1 MMGRN
6 ERGASDE
13 EAARIAAGKE
23 RFLKMLATAK
33 MASDKKIS
41 GEYLLNCLKS
51 DPAARDNLMNIL
63 IEKFAPTSDDGGSML
78 DQVISKMRSFI
89 GKPKGQK

>member
-1 MMGRN
+1 MS
-6 ERGASDE
+6 GASEE
-13 EAARIAAGKE
+13 EAARMAAGKD

-41 GEYLLNCLKS
+41 AEYLLNCLKS
-51 DPAARDNLMNIL
+51 DPAARDYLMNLL
-63 IEKFAPTSDDGGSML
+63 IKKFAPTTDDGGSML
-78 DQVISKMRSFI
+78 DEVISKMRSFI